1 MKLPLAPLIIV
12 TFLVFGFLPRGSAEW
27 FAGSARVKI
36 TPEKPVVMAGYAGRT
51 EPFKTIVHDLW
62 AKALVLE
69 DSTGARF
76 AIITTDLS
84 GIYADLTPEIY
95 SGIAKQTGIQQE
107 NILLTWSHTHSGPSL
122 RTANK
127 RYPAVD
133 EANLQNTID
142 YTNSLTE
149 KLIRVVDLAA
159 RSLQVAELHWGQ
171 GFVPFV
177 MNRRQRTADGIRL
190 NPNPSGHVDRSLPC
204 LEVKGKDG
212 YLIASLFQVA
222 CHNTTLTAKNYALCG
237 DFAGFAQLHIEEAY
251 PGSNAMF
258 MTGCAGNAN
267 PYPRGTLEI
276 AADHGR
282 AVGQEVCRL
291 LSQELSPV
299 RGPLSTKRA
308 DARLSLQAPRPID
321 ELESIAD
328 SGPNWLTGNAR
339 RMAEVLKAGESL
351 PKHFEAPISVW
362 QFADDL
368 TLVGLSGEV
377 VSGYALAIQN
387 AVGHRNLWIASYC
400 HDYYGYLPTAQIVR
414 DGGYE
419 TRGLSNGLGWFD
431 EKAEDEMVQA
441 VVKLAKRA
449 GRQIDPG
456 R

>member
-1 MKLPLAPLIIV
+1 MKPPLTPLLV
-12 TFLVFGFLPRGSAEW
+12 VAFLVSGFLPFGSAEW

-36 TPEKPVVMAGYAGRT
+36 TPEKPVDMAGYAGRT
-51 EPFKTIVHDLW
+51 EPFKSIIHDLW

-76 AIITTDLS
+76 AVIATDLS
-84 GIYADLTPEIY
+84 GINADLNPGMY
-95 SGIAKQTGIQQE
+95 SGKARQTGIQQE
-107 NILLTWSHTHSGPSL
+107 NILLPWSHTHSGPRL
-122 RTANK
+122 RKANK
-127 RYPAVD
+127 SYPAVAD
-133 EANLQNTID
+133 GYLQSSID
-142 YTNSLTE
+142 YTKTLSE

-159 RSLQVAELHWGQ
+159 RSLQAAELSWGQ

-204 LEVKGKDG
+204 LEVKGQNED
-212 YLIASLFQVA
+212 LIATLFQVA
-222 CHNTTLTAKNYALCG
+222 CHNTTLTAKNYALCS

-282 AVGQEVCRL
+282 TVGQEVCRL

-299 RGPLSTKRA
+299 RGPLSVKRA
-308 DARLSLQAPRPID
+308 DARLSMQASRPIE
-321 ELESIAD
+321 ELEKIAVA
-328 SGPNWLTGNAR
+328 GPNWLKVNAR
-339 RMAEVLKAGESL
+339 KMAEALKAGDSL

-362 QFADDL
+362 LFADDL

-387 AVGHRNLWIASYC
+387 AIGHRNLWIASYC
-400 HDYYGYLPTAQIVR
+400 HDYFGYLPTAQIVR

-419 TRGLSNGLGWFD
+419 TRGLSNGLGWFY
-431 EKAEDEMVQA
+431 EKAEEEMTQA
-441 VVKLAKRA
+441 VAELAKRA